1 MAVYNLTIKH
11 FRFPQLLILFSL
23 FMITNFFSIL
33 TPFTSAVPVSFS
45 FTNFHSPD
53 PNILYENAYADED
66 YVIQLTGTKM
76 KKWINGRATYSSPM
90 HLWDKD
96 SRKLT
101 DFSTHFSFVIDKQN
115 DPYYAD
121 GLAFFLAPN
130 GSKINGAALAGNL
143 GLFIP
148 GSKPEENP
156 FVAVEFDIVNNYEWD
171 PPLIGEHVGIDINST
186 HSVEFKPWFCNIS
199 TMERKTNEAWISY
212 NSSSKILSVVFTDC
226 NVTAN
231 RSLSHTVD
239 LRDILPEWVTFGF
252 SAATGGSSAMHTI
265 KSWDFS
271 SSLEIDNNNTNAE
284 GPSLNLPPKKRNT
297 SMLVVGF
304 TAGGFILVGGL
315 ATVLFALWKRN
326 RRANEDDRALDEEF
340 KRETGPRRFTHD
352 ELARATN
359 DFNDKEK
366 LGQGG
371 FGGVYRGFL
380 RDFNSVVAVK
390 RVSKGST
397 QGIREYAAEVK
408 IISQLRH
415 KNLVQLIGWCHERSR
430 EQLLLVYDFMPNGS
444 LDSHLYKEDTLL
456 VWEVRYKIVQ
466 QLASALH
473 YLHEGWDHCVLHR
486 DIKPSNIMLDS
497 NFNAKLGDFG
507 LARLVDHASALRTTD
522 LAGTK
527 GYIDPGCVTTRRA
540 SKESDIYSFGIVAL
554 ELACGRKPVNHE
566 APEDQ
571 VVMLEWVRELHGRG
585 VLLDAADQRFGGQF
599 DEQQMNCLLIVG
611 LWCAHSEY
619 DHRPSIKEAIQVLN
633 FEAPLPLLQ
642 FDIPRSSHH
651 TPTMNEA
658 TSLFST
664 SNE

>member
-1 MAVYNLTIKH
+1 
-11 FRFPQLLILFSL
+11 
-23 FMITNFFSIL
+23 MITNFFSVL
-33 TPFTSAVPVSFS
+33 TPFTFTSALSF
-45 FTNFHSPD
+45 NFPRFDSSE
-53 PNILYENAYADED
+53 PNISFENAYANED
-66 YVIQLTGTKM
+66 KVIQLTGSKLIP
-76 KKWINGRATYSSPM
+76 WYHGRAMYFRPM

-96 SRKLT
+96 SKNLT
-101 DFSTHFSFVIDKQN
+101 DFATHFSLVIDSQN
-115 DPYYAD
+115 QLKYAD
-121 GLAFFLAPN
+121 GMAFFLAPN
-130 GSKINGAALAGNL
+130 GSKFSKTDSGSNM
-143 GLFIP
+143 GLYD
-148 GSKPEENP
+148 PEQNSDENP
-156 FVAVEFDIVNNYEWD
+156 FVAVKFDIYSNNPLE
-171 PPLIGEHVGIDINST
+171 PPGEHVGIDINT
-186 HSVEFKPWFCNIS
+186 MKSVAYVPWLSNIS
-199 TMERKTNEAWISY
+199 IREGKTNEAWISY
-212 NSSSKILSVVFTDC
+212 NSSSKNLSVVFTVFKYNDTV
-226 NVTAN
+226 NQ
-231 RSLSHTVD
+231 SLSYIVD
-239 LRDILPEWVTFGF
+239 LRTVLPEWVTFGF
-252 SAATGGSSAMHTI
+252 SAATGATYAIHTI

-271 SSLEIDNNNTNAE
+271 SSLEFDNNNTIPK
-284 GPSLNLPPKKRNT
+284 GPSLNLHSKKRNT

-304 TAGGFILVGGL
+304 IAGGFILVGGL
-315 ATVLFALWKRN
+315 TMVLFALWKRN

-340 KRETGPRRFTHD
+340 KREMGPRRFTYD

-359 DFNDKEK
+359 DFNDREK

-380 RDFNSVVAVK
+380 RDFNSIVAVK
-390 RVSKGST
+390 RVSEGST

-430 EQLLLVYDFMPNGS
+430 GQLLLVYDFMPNGS

-456 VWEVRYKIVQ
+456 VWEVRYKIAQ
-466 QLASALH
+466 HLASALL

-507 LARLVDHASALRTTD
+507 LARLVDHASASRNTD

-571 VVMLEWVRELHGRG
+571 VVLLECVRELHGRG
-585 VLLDAADQRFGGQF
+585 EELLDIADQRLGGHF

-658 TSLFST
+658 TSSFSI

>member
-1 MAVYNLTIKH
+1 MAVFNLTIKH

-33 TPFTSAVPVSFS
+33 TPFTSAVSFN
-45 FTNFHSPD
+45 FTHFYSPD
-53 PNILYENAYADED
+53 PNIVYENAYADKD
-66 YVIQLTGTKM
+66 HVIQLTGTNM
-76 KKWINGRATYSSPM
+76 KLWLNGRATYSRPM

-115 DPYYAD
+115 NTNYAD

-130 GSKINGAALAGNL
+130 GSKLNAAALAGNL
-143 GLFIP
+143 GLFIL
-148 GSKPEENP
+148 GSKPEEHP
-156 FVAVEFDIVNNYEWD
+156 FVAVEFDISTNTWD
-171 PPLIGEHVGIDINST
+171 PTWFHIGIDINST
-186 HSVEFKPWFCNIS
+186 DSVAFMPWLLGSNSI
-199 TMERKTNEAWISY
+199 TEGKTNEAWISY
-212 NSSSKILSVVFTDC
+212 NSSSKNLSVVFTGY
-226 NVTAN
+226 NVTVN
-231 RSLSHTVD
+231 QSLSIIVD
-239 LRDILPEWVTFGF
+239 LREVLPEWVTFGF
-252 SAATGGSSAMHTI
+252 SAATGGASALHTI
-265 KSWDFS
+265 KSWDFN
-271 SSLEIDNNNTNAE
+271 SSLKIDNNNE
-284 GPSLNLPPKKRNT
+284 GPSLNLHSKKRNT
-297 SMLVVGF
+297 SLLVVGF
-304 TAGGFILVGGL
+304 IAGGFILVGGL
-315 ATVLFALWKRN
+315 TMVLFALWKRN

-340 KRETGPRRFTHD
+340 KREIGPRRFTYD

-658 TSLFST
+658 TSLYST

>member
-1 MAVYNLTIKH
+1 
-11 FRFPQLLILFSL
+11 
-23 FMITNFFSIL
+23 MITNFFSIL
-33 TPFTSAVPVSFS
+33 TPFTSAVSFD
-45 FTNFHSPD
+45 FTRFDSPD
-53 PNILYENAYADED
+53 PNILYEHAYADED
-66 YVIQLTGTKM
+66 QVIQLTGSKL
-76 KKWINGRATYSSPM
+76 KGWIDGRATYSRPM

-96 SRKLT
+96 SGKLT
-101 DFSTHFSFVIDKQN
+101 DFSTHFSFVIDSQN
-115 DPYYAD
+115 LPVYAD
-121 GLAFFLAPN
+121 GLAFFLATN
-130 GSKINGAALAGNL
+130 GSKISDAAYAGNM

-156 FVAVEFDIVNNYEWD
+156 FVAVEFDICDTNRWD
-171 PPLIGEHVGIDINST
+171 PPGEH
-186 HSVEFKPWFCNIS
+186 
-199 TMERKTNEAWISY
+199 
-212 NSSSKILSVVFTDC
+212 
-226 NVTAN
+226 
-231 RSLSHTVD
+231 SLSYIVD
-239 LRDILPEWVTFGF
+239 LSKVLPEWVTFGF
-252 SAATGGSSAMHTI
+252 SAATGATSAIHTI

-271 SSLEIDNNNTNAE
+271 SSLEIDNNNTIPK
-284 GPSLNLPPKKRNT
+284 GPSLNLHSKKRNT
-297 SMLVVGF
+297 SKLVVGF
-304 TAGGFILVGGL
+304 IAGGFILVGGL
-315 ATVLFALWKRN
+315 TMVLFALWKRN

-340 KRETGPRRFTHD
+340 KREIGPRRFPYD
-352 ELARATN
+352 ELAQATN
-359 DFNDKEK
+359 NFNDKEK

-390 RVSKGST
+390 RVSQGST

-430 EQLLLVYDFMPNGS
+430 GQLLLVYDFMPNGS
-444 LDSHLYKEDTLL
+444 LDFHLYKEDTLL

-466 QLASALH
+466 HLASALL

-527 GYIDPGCVTTRRA
+527 GYMDPGCVTTRRA

-571 VVMLEWVRELHGRG
+571 VVMLEWVWELHGRG
-585 VLLDAADQRFGGQF
+585 VLLDVADQRLGGHF

-619 DHRPSIKEAIQVLN
+619 VHRPSIKEAIQVLN

-642 FDIPRSSHH
+642 FDILKSSHH

-658 TSLFST
+658 TSMFST

>member
-33 TPFTSAVPVSFS
+33 TPFTSAVSLNFS
-45 FTNFHSPD
+45 FTSFGSPD
-53 PNILYENAYADED
+53 PNMLYENAYADED
-66 YVIQLTGTKM
+66 RVIQLTGHRM
-76 KKWINGRATYSSPM
+76 KLWINGRATYSRPM

-96 SRKLT
+96 SGKLT
-101 DFSTHFSFVIDKQN
+101 DFSTHFSFVIDSQN
-115 DPYYAD
+115 HSFYAD

-130 GSKINGAALAGNL
+130 GSKISNTALAGNL

-148 GSKPEENP
+148 GSKPAENP
-156 FVAVEFDIVNNYEWD
+156 FVAVEFDTVRNAEWD
-171 PPLIGEHVGIDINST
+171 PPGKHVGIDNSSME
-186 HSVEFKPWFCNIS
+186 SVAYVPWLFGNIS
-199 TMERKTNEAWISY
+199 IMEGKTNEAWISY
-212 NSSSKILSVVFTDC
+212 NSSSKNLSVVFTGY
-226 NVTAN
+226 NVTVN
-231 RSLSHTVD
+231 QSLSYIVD
-239 LRDILPEWVTFGF
+239 LREFLPEWVTFGF
-252 SAATGGSSAMHTI
+252 SAATGGTSAIHTI

-271 SSLEIDNNNTNAE
+271 SSLEIDNNNPNPK
-284 GPSLNLPPKKRNT
+284 GPSHSKKRNT

-304 TAGGFILVGGL
+304 IAGGFILVGGL
-315 ATVLFALWKRN
+315 TMVLFALWKRN
-326 RRANEDDRALDEEF
+326 RRANKDDRALDEEF
-340 KRETGPRRFTHD
+340 KRETGPRRFTYD

-380 RDFNSVVAVK
+380 RNFNSIVAVK
-390 RVSKGST
+390 RVSEGST

-415 KNLVQLIGWCHERSR
+415 KNLVQLIGWCHDGSR
-430 EQLLLVYDFMPNGS
+430 RQLLLVYDFMPNGS

-466 QLASALH
+466 HLASALL

-507 LARLVDHASALRTTD
+507 LARLVDHARALRTTD

-554 ELACGRKPVNHE
+554 ELACGRKPINHE

-571 VVMLEWVRELHGRG
+571 IVLLEWVQELHGRG
-585 VLLDAADQRFGGQF
+585 VLLDAADQRLGGQF
-599 DEQQMNCLLIVG
+599 DEQQMNFLLIVG